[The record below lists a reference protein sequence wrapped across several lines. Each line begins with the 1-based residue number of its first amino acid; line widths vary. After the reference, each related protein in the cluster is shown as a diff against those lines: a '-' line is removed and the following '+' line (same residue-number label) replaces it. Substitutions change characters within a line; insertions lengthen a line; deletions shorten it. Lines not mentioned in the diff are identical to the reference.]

1 MADQVAAAEEKQS
14 RYERYI
20 EEITEDITNTVDEFG
35 CQPILFVGSGLTKR
49 YMDAPNWEE
58 LLGHL
63 ADKCSTINKGLGFY
77 KQSLGSA
84 IKIGQEFARLYHEW
98 AWGAGNNEFP
108 KEMFGDNVHAQSY
121 IKFKIAEYLTS
132 LNPGNAKGLKEEYQA
147 EIDVLSKVKPHAII
161 TTNYDQM
168 LELIFPDHE
177 PIIGQQILKGQQ
189 VCIGEIYK
197 IHGCVT
203 AHDSIVFTEDD
214 YDEFMKRKKFLSAK
228 LLTFF
233 NEHPLVFVGYNAGD
247 PNIRAI
253 LSDIDEA
260 LPEKGGII
268 PNVYILQ
275 WDDAI
280 NDDSWPQREKVIPTE
295 EDRSVRV
302 KMIVAKD
309 FSWVFDAFAANP
321 ALAHVNTRVLR
332 SLIARSYELVR
343 HDIPKMTVEADFKM
357 LNDAVET
364 PETFAKLFGIANI
377 HDYSAAG
384 AYHRFSLTQVGQ
396 ALGHKN
402 WHPADHLITRVVN
415 EKGVNI
421 KKSDNRYHRADK
433 VNNTVFHKYS
443 KDAIDLLKKV
453 QSNEEYVLD
462 LGIPEVKKAE

>member
-1 MADQVAAAEEKQS
+1 MVEEVAAAEAKQP

-35 CQPILFVGSGLTKR
+35 CQPILFIGSGLAKR

-63 ADKCSTINKGLGFY
+63 ADKCSVIDKGLGFY
-77 KQSLGSA
+77 KQSLVSP
-84 IKIGQEFARLYHEW
+84 IKIGEEFARLYHEW

-108 KEMFGDNVHAQSY
+108 KELFNDDVHAQSY
-121 IKFKIAEYLTS
+121 IKFKISEYLTS
-132 LNPGNAKGLKEEYQA
+132 LMPQNTAGLKAEYLP
-147 EIDVLSKVKPHAII
+147 EIEVLSKIKPHAII

-168 LELIFPDHE
+168 IELIFPDHE

-189 VCIGEIYK
+189 VCVGEIYK

-203 AHDSIVFTEDD
+203 DHDSIVFTSDD

-268 PNVYILQ
+268 PNVFILQ
-275 WDDAI
+275 WDGSLTE
-280 NDDSWPQREKVIPTE
+280 DSWPPRDKVIPTE

-302 KMIVAKD
+302 KMIVANN

-357 LNDAVET
+357 LNDAVENS
-364 PETFAKLFGIANI
+364 ETFAKLFGIANI

-384 AYHRFSLTQVGQ
+384 AHHCHSLTQVGK
-396 ALGHKN
+396 ALGHKG
-402 WHPADHLITRVVN
+402 WHSADHLITRVLN
-415 EKGVNI
+415 EKGINL

-443 KDAIDLLKKV
+443 QDLVDLLTKV
-453 QSNEEYVLD
+453 QNNEEYVVD
-462 LGIPEVKKAE
+462 LGIPEIKKAV